1 MRFVCLVHVN
11 EATLD
16 ALPEQEMSQLSRESL
31 AYDEVLAASEHMV
44 VAHALRS
51 PSEGLHLRS
60 RGGKVITL
68 DGPHAETKE
77 QLMGFILIEAK
88 DLQDAIEVAGK
99 IPCAAYGT
107 VELRAVADISAA
119 PNAIAS

>member
-1 MRFVCLVHVN
+1 MRFVCLIHMNV
-11 EATLD
+11 ATLD
-16 ALPEQEMSQLSRESL
+16 ALPEQEMSQLARESN
-31 AYDEVLAASEHMV
+31 AYDAVLAASGHLV

-51 PSEGLHLRS
+51 PSEALHLRS
-60 RGGKVITL
+60 RGGKSITL

-88 DLQDAIEVAGK
+88 DLQDAIDIAGK

-107 VELRAVADISAA
+107 VELRAVAGAPAGQDANAA
-119 PNAIAS
+119 

>member
-1 MRFVCLVHVN
+1 MRFVCLIHLN

-16 ALPEQEMSQLSRESL
+16 ALPEQEMSQLIRESL
-31 AYDEVLAASEHMV
+31 AYDEVLAASGHMV

-51 PSEGLHLRS
+51 PSEALHLRS
-60 RGGKVITL
+60 RGGKVVAL

-88 DLQDAIEVAGK
+88 DLQDAIDVAGK

-107 VELRAVADISAA
+107 VELRAVTGISEA